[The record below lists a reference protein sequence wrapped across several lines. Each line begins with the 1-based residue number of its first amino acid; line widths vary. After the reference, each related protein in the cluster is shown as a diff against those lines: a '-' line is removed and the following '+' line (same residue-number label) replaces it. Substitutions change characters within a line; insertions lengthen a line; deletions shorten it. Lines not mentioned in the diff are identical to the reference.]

1 MNDRTIGYICIIFS
15 AIIVVILTLFFISK
29 FNSPQEVRIIEF
41 PDIDGL
47 SFINID
53 DPVTLKGMIVGK
65 VLSTELRN
73 QRIFVRVLSS
83 HHINIYKDYQVAIGA
98 QGIMGDR
105 FLNIEPGQPSKSI
118 LPNKQ
123 ILKGTILPS
132 PPEAVSDMEVLI
144 SAIRELNAISEV
156 LLNGDST
163 KESFVSFFENLIKKT
178 DSVSSTISINSQK
191 ALIGIPATLD
201 TLNDLLA
208 QCISLKNS
216 LSEHIPSSID
226 TIQTMLAT
234 GLVRVQ
240 EVDSLLMK
248 TIHIVKNYNNLD
260 LSTLDKSIED
270 AHNGLCSLNVLLHNI
285 KGNGLSFQINLQ

>member
-1 MNDRTIGYICIIFS
+1 
-15 AIIVVILTLFFISK
+15 
-29 FNSPQEVRIIEF
+29 
-41 PDIDGL
+41 
-47 SFINID
+47 
-53 DPVTLKGMIVGK
+53 MIVGK
-65 VLSTELRN
+65 VLSTEMRN
-73 QRIFVRVLSS
+73 QKIFVRVLSS
-83 HHINIYKDYQVAIGA
+83 NHLNIYKDYQVTIGA

>member
-132 PPEAVSDMEVLI
+132 PPEAVSDMEILI
-144 SAIRELNAISEV
+144 SAIRELNTISEV
-156 LLNGDST
+156 LLDGDST
-163 KESFVSFFENLIKKT
+163 KESIVSFFDKLIKKT
-178 DSVSSTISINSQK
+178 DSVSSTISIKSQQ

-201 TLNDLLA
+201 TLNNLIA
-208 QCISLKNS
+208 QCIILKNS
-216 LSEHIPSSID
+216 LSKHIPSAID
-226 TIQTMLAT
+226 TVQTILTT
-234 GLVRVQ
+234 GLLRVK

-248 TIHIVKNYNNLD
+248 TIPIVKKYNNLD
-260 LSTLDKSIED
+260 LSALDKSIHD
-270 AHNGLCSLNVLLHNI
+270 VHNGLCTLNVLLRNI
-285 KGNGLSFQINLQ
+285 KENGLSFQINLQ